1 MNQLKFNHD
10 AEGFHEALG
19 SNVEDFAT
27 ELAKC
32 VKEFGD
38 VEDKTLSKLAQ
49 TIHEKLSYE
58 HILILAT
65 REVQNTIE
73 QFNEKMLKDLL
84 TEMTKKD

>member
-1 MNQLKFNHD
+1 MNRLNFNHD
-10 AEGFHEALG
+10 AENFHESLG
-19 SNVEDFAT
+19 SNVEDFAS

-32 VKEFGD
+32 VHDFGE

-65 REVQNTIE
+65 REVQSTVE

-84 TEMTKKD
+84 TKLTKED